1 MAERADNI
9 IQEARIYLQD
19 KQSIE
24 YEDEE
29 LLVYLNDALGFIA
42 SLLAENN
49 SSINLS
55 SIEYVSAPA
64 ALPDN
69 FIKTDKGEKDGTKL
83 IYKERTVNVADN
95 EISIVGDFVY
105 FVPPITFYYYKTF
118 PKVTDLTDE
127 INIYS
132 PLIEFIKSY
141 IIIKALNK
149 LEYNTQQEQQQL
161 VELGNSILKT
171 CKHRDGLVSIK
182 RSNYKSS
189 LSSFCGNWL

>member
-1 MAERADNI
+1 MAERAENI
-9 IQEARIYLQD
+9 IKEVRVYLQD

-24 YEDEE
+24 YDDEE

-49 SSINLS
+49 SSITLS

-69 FIKTDKGEKDGTKL
+69 FIKADKGEKDGTKL
-83 IYKERTVNVADN
+83 VYKERTVNVAED

-105 FVPPITFYYYKTF
+105 FTPPITFYYYKNF
-118 PKVTDLTDE
+118 PKITKSDE
-127 INIYS
+127 VDIYS
-132 PLIEFIKSY
+132 PLISFVKNY
-141 IIIKALNK
+141 VIIKALNK

-161 VELGNSILKT
+161 VELANAILKI

-182 RSNYKSS
+182 RTSKKSS
-189 LSSFCGNWL
+189 FSSFCGSWL